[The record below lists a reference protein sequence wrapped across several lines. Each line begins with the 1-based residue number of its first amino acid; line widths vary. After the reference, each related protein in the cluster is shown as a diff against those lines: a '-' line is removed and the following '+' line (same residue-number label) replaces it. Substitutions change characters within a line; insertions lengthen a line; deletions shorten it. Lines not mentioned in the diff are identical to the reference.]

1 MEIPDSLAFPLV
13 NYSVTLS
20 QARAMFKLNTASLLW
35 KCMSVHGCR
44 QVVSNQIPGTS
55 VAVKNCAINN
65 QNTASWSTLL
75 TRDIFTVTEVSS
87 AANDTSSKDI
97 SLIDAAPKRTP
108 NVFALFVKDSFK
120 KMPSD
125 LPFKERFQR
134 AAQEWRSLSDD
145 QKGEYKKKMTEVFV
159 RYREDMA
166 SYLESLSPEQLAE
179 LKKLRKVCL
188 KFNLIFRFP

>member
-1 MEIPDSLAFPLV
+1 
-13 NYSVTLS
+13 
-20 QARAMFKLNTASLLW
+20 
-35 KCMSVHGCR
+35 MSVHGCR